1 MAAPTVIRSAEPEW
15 PGPGRHGLG
24 ALARCLLG
32 GTAGV
37 VLFASF
43 SPRELWWLAPV
54 AFALL
59 GPVLHGRRARAGF
72 GYGLLFG
79 LGFYLPLLSWT
90 GEFVGSLP
98 WLALATLESLVAALA
113 GAGIAL
119 VSRLRAAPLWATGV
133 WVAAEALIARVPFDG
148 FPWGR
153 VAFSQPEGLFL
164 PIAALGGTPL
174 LGAAVVLTGLSVG
187 ELSRRAVGELGRR
200 AVTGT
205 YRHRQL
211 TVPALLAVVP
221 VLAGFAAAPLVG
233 TAARAGEVTVALVQ
247 GNVPRAG
254 LDFNAQRRA
263 VLDNHVA
270 RTEELAVDVVTR
282 RAPRPQLV
290 IWPENSSDIDPLRNA
305 DAAQAIDRAA
315 RTIGVPILVGAVL
328 RSGGDQATN
337 TMIVWDPA
345 TGPGEHHDKRRVQ
358 PFGEYVPYH
367 DFFRRFSP
375 LVDRASN
382 FVPGAG
388 DGVVDLGGVPV
399 GIATCYEVVFDDL
412 VRQSVQSGA
421 QFIAVPTNN
430 ATFGYTNM
438 TYQQQAMSRVRA
450 VEHGRAVVIAATS
463 GSSAVIAPDGT
474 VEQHTNLFVP
484 AVLVAVV
491 PLRTATTP
499 ATRLGAGP
507 EWVLV
512 ALGVTAVF
520 AGVFAGAVTRGR
532 DGARTARA
540 DSGVRRWDGP

>member
-1 MAAPTVIRSAEPEW
+1 MTRNAEPER
-15 PGPGRHGLG
+15 PPSGRRSLG
-24 ALARCLLG
+24 TLARCLLA

-59 GPVLHGRRARAGF
+59 GPVLHGRTARAGF

-79 LGFYLPLLSWT
+79 LGFYLPLLTWT

-98 WLALATLESLVAALA
+98 WLALATVESLVAALA
-113 GAGIAL
+113 GAGIAA
-119 VSRLRAAPLWATGV
+119 VSRLRAAPIWATGV
-133 WVAAEALIARVPFDG
+133 WVGAEALIARVPFDG

-153 VAFSQPEGLFL
+153 VAFSQPVGLFL
-164 PIAALGGTPL
+164 PIAAVGGTPL
-174 LGAAVVLTGLSVG
+174 LSAAVVLTGLSVG
-187 ELSRRAVGELGRR
+187 ELGRR
-200 AVTGT
+200 AVAGE
-205 YRHRQL
+205 YRRRL
-211 TVPALLAVVP
+211 TVPALLAAVP
-221 VLAGFAAAPLVG
+221 VLAGLAAAPLVDS
-233 TAARAGEVTVALVQ
+233 AAQAGRVSVALVQ
-247 GNVPRAG
+247 GDVPRAG

-270 RTEELAVDVVTR
+270 RTEELAADVAAGRV
-282 RAPRPQLV
+282 PRPELV

-305 DAAQAIDRAA
+305 DAAQGIDRAA
-315 RTIGVPILVGAVL
+315 RAIGVPILVGAVL
-328 RSGGDQATN
+328 QNSGDRPTN
-337 TMIVWDPA
+337 TMIVWDPV
-345 TGPGEHHDKRRVQ
+345 TGPGEEHDKRRLQ
-358 PFGEYVPYH
+358 PFGEYMPYR
-367 DFFRRFSP
+367 DFFRLFSP

-388 DGVVDLGGVPV
+388 DGVVDLGGVRV

-412 VRQSVQSGA
+412 VRQSVRSGA
-421 QFIAVPTNN
+421 QLLAVPTNN
-430 ATFGYTNM
+430 ATFGYTDM

-474 VEQHTNLFVP
+474 VEQRTGLFVP
-484 AVLVAVV
+484 AVLVAEV
-491 PLRTATTP
+491 PLRTTTTL
-499 ATRLGAGP
+499 ATRLGTGP

-520 AGVFAGAVTRGR
+520 AAAVARRREGR
-532 DGARTARA
+532 
-540 DSGVRRWDGP
+540 

>member
-1 MAAPTVIRSAEPEW
+1 VAAPTVIRSAEPER
-15 PGPGRHGLG
+15 PGSGRPGLG
-24 ALARCLLG
+24 AFARCLLAG
-32 GTAGV
+32 AAGV

-59 GPVLHGRRARAGF
+59 GPMLHGHRARAGF

-98 WLALATLESLVAALA
+98 WLALATLESLVTALA

-133 WVAAEALIARVPFDG
+133 WVAAEALIARVPFGG

-187 ELSRRAVGELGRR
+187 ELGRRAVGELGRP
-200 AVTGT
+200 APTGAD
-205 YRHRQL
+205 RRRRL
-211 TVPALLAVVP
+211 TMPALLAVVP
-221 VLAGFAAAPLVG
+221 VLAGFAAAPLVD
-233 TAARAGEVTVALVQ
+233 TAAQAGEVTVALVQ

-270 RTEELAVDVVTR
+270 RTEELAADVAAGRV
-282 RAPRPQLV
+282 PRPQLV

-305 DAAQAIDRAA
+305 DAAQAIDRATRA
-315 RTIGVPILVGAVL
+315 IGVPILVGAVL
-328 RSGGDQATN
+328 RSGGDRSTN

-345 TGPGEHHDKRRVQ
+345 TGPGEQHDKRRVQ
-358 PFGEYVPYH
+358 PFGEYVPYR

-399 GIATCYEVVFDDL
+399 AIATCYEVVFDDL

-421 QFIAVPTNN
+421 QFVAVPTNN
-430 ATFGYTNM
+430 ATFGYTDM

-450 VEHGRAVVIAATS
+450 VEHGRTVVIAATS

-474 VEQHTNLFVP
+474 VEQHTGLFVP
-484 AVLVAVV
+484 AVLVAEV
-491 PLRTATTP
+491 PLRTTTTQ

-512 ALGVTAVF
+512 TLGVTAVF
-520 AGVFAGAVTRGR
+520 AAAVTRGR
-532 DGARTARA
+532 DDARTARA